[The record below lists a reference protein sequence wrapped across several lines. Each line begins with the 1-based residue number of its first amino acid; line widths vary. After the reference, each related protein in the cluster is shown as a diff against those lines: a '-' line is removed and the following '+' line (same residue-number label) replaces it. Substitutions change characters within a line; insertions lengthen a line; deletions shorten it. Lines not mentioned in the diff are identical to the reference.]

1 MTTYFVTGTGTDC
14 GKTLVTTALLRL
26 AAERGLE
33 TVGLKP
39 VAAGCEFLDGQYKN
53 QDAIMIQQAMTA
65 PLDYHEVNPVA
76 LVPPIAPHIAVK
88 EVGRSITVDNLI
100 SMMSAGLSY
109 PADLILIE
117 GAGGWMVPLNDDEFL
132 TDVAAILKV
141 PVILVV
147 GMKLGCLN
155 HALLTQARILQSGLS
170 IAGWVANQADLHMS
184 RQEENLATLQQ
195 HMQSPFLGYIP
206 YLFGDDDT
214 ERALEAVPYMALPP
228 L

>member
-1 MTTYFVTGTGTDC
+1 MTTYFVTGTDTDC
-14 GKTLVTTALLRL
+14 GKTLVTTALLRR
-26 AAERGLE
+26 AAEQGLE

-39 VAAGCEFLDGQYKN
+39 IAAGCEFREGQYKN

-76 LVPPIAPHIAVK
+76 LVPPIAPHIAA
-88 EVGRSITVDNLI
+88 EEAGRHITADNLI
-100 SMMSAGLSY
+100 SMMSSGLSY

-117 GAGGWMVPLNDDEFL
+117 GAGGWMVPLNNDEYL
-132 TDVAAILKV
+132 TDIAAVLNI

-155 HALLTQARILQSGLS
+155 HALLTQERILQSGLN
-170 IAGWVANQADLHMS
+170 IAGWVANQVDPNMS
-184 RQEENLATLQQ
+184 RQEENLATLHRQ
-195 HMQSPFLGYIP
+195 MRSPFLGYIP
-206 YLFGDDDT
+206 HLIGDDDGD
-214 ERALEAVPYMALPP
+214 RALEAVQYVTLPP